1 MIFQFPNL
9 ETFRLAV
16 TSAQVPP
23 EVSAAPAEVAFDPE
37 GRPSVRSAAG
47 IPPRPMQSALK
58 KLGVKPSK
66 EHYSEAVL
74 TVDCWPQVLPVA
86 KAPGIPEIT
95 SNTPVLFELPAAEM
109 SKVVTEMLRL
119 GNDRQSFR
127 TISPAHGQGERV
139 LVKVIGPPYYTLLRA
154 IDKST
159 QQGANVV
166 AYLEKSPR
174 VWVEIGHEHPLAEK
188 IKPAAR
194 QLLLLRPERD
204 WTVVEDGPFQDIY
217 ESLDF
222 QLPTAPVEWQ
232 QSQLKG
238 KLAVPLRFVP
248 GNAADVAE
256 LWVLTEDGVD
266 QLDALVRDADDR
278 LMSRLSFAVAVKKG
292 SGVFSASDSMELG
305 AGTQKRLPTPF
316 SPPTIILKTR
326 PSRLDPPVL
335 PLAKAIAF
343 KPYWKLPNLFLPVGK
358 RLMPTLRR
366 DAVRKLLADD
376 PAQVVW
382 LMPTA
387 DGKFTP
393 EVLPDEAFRPLED
406 WIDYVID
413 HEHQPLTA
421 WVQATRFD
429 FDAFICKEDQPEKPK
444 GPPPEK
450 KRGKKNER
458 DEEAIDEPG
467 DAKPV
472 KGGKRKSPTGGD
484 ETDFAV
490 PVEAIAPNEVK
501 AKLRDLENEFLAVQ
515 GPLDAAERQALWPQ
529 LAQYNGLDGRELE
542 AAICWTNAFWELPDV
557 PAEGAFAW
565 LKSEDKSARKTLAM
579 DEFDAAMSDC
589 DQSAQAVRTF
599 VARVIY
605 VCRHSPAPEAFLKRL
620 PRIRE
625 YLDRHEKDLGVRAAW
640 LAWWHIARVGN
651 QTDVLALARVRD
663 RLLQRLLAE
672 GLNKER
678 DLPYFLRTAGEHNTD
693 RMRMVRDR
701 ALKVHK
707 LVEKWHA
714 GEDVKVNTPY
724 VDLMF
729 AFGFAKLGEVT
740 AARDLIES
748 ARGKL
753 LEPIGPKGKPDP
765 AHEFL
770 WKAFTWRI
778 ENAIQGKPHTG
789 PLPAEMLAR
798 LETIDDGRGTSLG
811 WRYPV
816 DRLREVSW
824 ILEPQERLRA
834 DARWQ
839 KHNDELKKSLAE
851 LANVTDP
858 QRLVDSTKKLVKAN
872 HSPENRL
879 VLLAGLVPLAARA
892 GEEFTVGLL
901 RQVPDVLNAV
911 ARLNGPKEHLASLAE
926 PQRKLLERSLF
937 FAAHFDRPEL
947 VQTLF
952 NRFLD
957 FIRGQSDHDRFTTVF
972 ELARECL
979 RSLRKMGLKDEIDLF
994 LRQATELVLQGRMP
1008 SQLRVHVG
1016 SYWPDVLGSLLAL
1029 AEGWL
1034 YFGGVDQAKPLV
1046 ETAREAIFNNSQMSR
1061 DKKILPGPLSKV
1073 VRSYVSALG
1082 QGPVDEALDRIE
1094 ELFRDMEKLK
1104 DTSSTSSLYSR
1115 LHLTVVEEVIRSLI
1129 SDNIALGDQARRWLD
1144 DDEFLVRR
1152 RIHGDM
1158 KKLLAQSGL

>member
-47 IPPRPMQSALK
+47 IPPKPMQNALK
-58 KLGVKPSK
+58 KLGVKQAK

-86 KAPGIPEIT
+86 KTQGIPEIT
-95 SNTPVLFELPAAEM
+95 SNTSVLFELPASEM
-109 SKVVTEMLRL
+109 AKVVTEMLRL
-119 GNDRQSFR
+119 GNDRQSYR
-127 TISPAHGQGERV
+127 TLAAAHGHGERV
-139 LVKVIGPPYYTLLRA
+139 LLKVIGPPYYTLLRA
-154 IDKST
+154 IDKSI

-166 AYLEKSPR
+166 AYLEKAPR
-174 VWVEIGHEHPLAEK
+174 VWVEIGHDHPLAAK
-188 IKPAAR
+188 IKPAER
-194 QLLLLRPERD
+194 QALLLRPERD
-204 WTVVEDGPFQDIY
+204 WTVVEDGPFLDVY

-232 QSQLKG
+232 ESQLKG
-238 KLAVPLRFVP
+238 KLAVPLRLVA

-256 LWVLTEDGVD
+256 MWVITEDAVD

-278 LMSRLSFAVAVKKG
+278 LMSRLSFAVANENG
-292 SGVFSASDSMELG
+292 H
-305 AGTQKRLPTPF
+305 T
-316 SPPTIILKTR
+316 TIILKTR

-343 KPYWKLPNLFLPVGK
+343 KPFWKLPNLFLPVGK

-382 LMPTA
+382 LMPTG

-406 WIDYVID
+406 WIDYVVD
-413 HEHQPLTA
+413 HEHEPLSA

-429 FDAFICKEDQPEKPK
+429 FGGFICKEDQPEKPK

-450 KRGKKNER
+450 KKGKKNDR
-458 DEEAIDEPG
+458 DEEAFGDTVDEPTG
-467 DAKPV
+467 
-472 KGGKRKSPTGGD
+472 KGAKRKLPAGGD
-484 ETDFAV
+484 EADFAV
-490 PVEAIAPNEVK
+490 PVEAVAPNEVK
-501 AKLRDLENEFLAVQ
+501 VRLRELENEFLAVQ
-515 GPLDAAERQALWPQ
+515 GPLDSPERQALWPQ
-529 LAQYNGLDGRELE
+529 LAQYNALDGRELE
-542 AAICWTNAFWELPDV
+542 AAICWTNAFWELPEV

-565 LKSEDKSARKTLAM
+565 LKSEDKGAKKTPAM
-579 DEFDAAMSDC
+579 DDFDAAMVDR
-589 DQSAQAVRTF
+589 DQSPQAVRTF
-599 VARVIY
+599 VARV
-605 VCRHSPAPEAFLKRL
+605 VHACRQSPVPEAFLKRL
-620 PRIRE
+620 PKIRE
-625 YLDRHEKDLGVRAAW
+625 YLERHENVLGVRAAW
-640 LAWWHIARVGN
+640 LTWWHIARVGG
-651 QTDVLALARVRD
+651 QADVLALARVRD
-663 RLLQRLLAE
+663 RLLQRLLTE

-678 DLPYFLRTAGEHNTD
+678 DLPYFLRTAGEQNTD

-701 ALKVHK
+701 ALKVHR
-707 LVEKWHA
+707 LVEQWHA
-714 GEDVKVNTPY
+714 GEDVKVNKPY

-729 AFGFAKLGEVT
+729 AFGLAKLGEVT
-740 AARDLIES
+740 AARDRMES
-748 ARGKL
+748 ARARL
-753 LEPIGPKGKPDP
+753 LDPVGPKGKPDP

-778 ENAIQGKPHTG
+778 ENAIQGRPHTG
-789 PLPAEMLAR
+789 PLPAEMLSR
-798 LETIDDGRGTSLG
+798 LETIDDGRGNTLG

-816 DRLREVSW
+816 DRMRELSW
-824 ILEPQERLRA
+824 ILEPQERTRA
-834 DARWQ
+834 DLRWQ
-839 KHNDELKKSLAE
+839 KHNDDLKKSLAE
-851 LANVTDP
+851 LAGVMDP
-858 QRLVDSTKKLVKAN
+858 QRFADAAKKLLKAN
-872 HSPENRL
+872 HSAENRL
-879 VLLAGLVPLAARA
+879 VLFAGLVPLAARA

-901 RQVPDVLNAV
+901 RQVPEVLDAA
-911 ARLNGPKEHLASLAE
+911 ARLSGPKEHLASLAE
-926 PQRKLLERSLF
+926 PQRKLLDRSLF

-952 NRFLD
+952 GRFLD
-957 FIRGQSDHDRFTTVF
+957 LLRGQSDHDRFTTVF

-994 LRQATELVLQGRMP
+994 LRQATELVIQGRSP
-1008 SQLRVHVG
+1008 TQLRSHAG
-1016 SYWPDVLGSLLAL
+1016 SYWPDVLGSILAL

-1034 YFGGVDQAKPLV
+1034 YFGSVDHAKPLL
-1046 ETAREAIFNNSQMSR
+1046 ETAREAIYNNSQMPR

-1082 QGPVDEALDRIE
+1082 QGPVDEALRQFED
-1094 ELFRDMEKLK
+1094 LFRNLEKLK
-1104 DTSSTSSLYSR
+1104 DTSSTGSHYSR
-1115 LHLTVVEEVIRSLI
+1115 LHLMIVEEVIRSLI

>member
-47 IPPRPMQSALK
+47 IPPKPMQNALK
-58 KLGVKPSK
+58 KLGVKQAK

-86 KAPGIPEIT
+86 KTSGIPEIT
-95 SNTPVLFELPAAEM
+95 SNTPVLFEMPATQMA
-109 SKVVTEMLRL
+109 KVVTEMLRL

-127 TISPAHGQGERV
+127 AIAPAHGQGERV
-139 LVKVIGPPYYTLLRA
+139 LLKVIGPPYYTLLRA

-159 QQGANVV
+159 QQGASVV
-166 AYLEKSPR
+166 AYLEKAPR

-194 QLLLLRPERD
+194 QILLLRPERD
-204 WTVVEDGPFQDIY
+204 WTVVEDGPFHDVY
-217 ESLDF
+217 DALDF

-238 KLAVPLRFVP
+238 KLAVPLRLVP

-256 LWVLTEDGVD
+256 LWVLSEDAVN

-278 LMSRLSFAVAVKKG
+278 LMSRLSFAVANENG
-292 SGVFSASDSMELG
+292 R
-305 AGTQKRLPTPF
+305 T
-316 SPPTIILKTR
+316 TIILKTR

-335 PLAKAIAF
+335 PVAKAIAF
-343 KPYWKLPNLFLPVGK
+343 KPFWKLPNLFLPVGK

-413 HEHQPLTA
+413 HEHEPLTA

-429 FDAFICKEDQPEKPK
+429 FDGFVCKEDQPEKPK
-444 GPPPEK
+444 GPPSEK
-450 KRGKKNER
+450 KRGRKTDR
-458 DEEAIDEPG
+458 DEESLDESG
-467 DAKPV
+467 DAPPV
-472 KGGKRKSPTGGD
+472 KGAKRKSPAGGD
-484 ETDFAV
+484 ESDFAV
-490 PVEAIAPNEVK
+490 PVEAVAPNEVK
-501 AKLRDLENEFLAVQ
+501 VKLRELENEFLAVQ
-515 GPLDAAERQALWPQ
+515 GPLDAPERQGLWPQ
-529 LAQYNGLDGRELE
+529 LAQYNALDGRELE
-542 AAICWTNAFWELPDV
+542 AAICWTNAFWELPEV

-565 LKSEDKSARKTLAM
+565 LKSEDKAARKLPSM
-579 DEFDAAMSDC
+579 DQFDAAMADR
-589 DQSAQAVRTF
+589 DQSPQAVRTF
-599 VARVIY
+599 VARV
-605 VCRHSPAPEAFLKRL
+605 VHTCRQSPVPEGFLKRL
-620 PRIRE
+620 PKIRE
-625 YLDRHEKDLGVRAAW
+625 YLDRHEGVLGVRAAW
-640 LAWWHIARVGN
+640 LAWWHIARVGG

-663 RLLQRLLAE
+663 RLLQRLLSE

-678 DLPYFLRTAGEHNTD
+678 DLPYFLRTAGEKNND

-714 GEDVKVNTPY
+714 GEDVKVNKPY

-729 AFGFAKLGEVT
+729 AFGLAKLGEVT
-740 AARDLIES
+740 AARDLTES
-748 ARGKL
+748 ARVKL
-753 LEPIGPKGKPDP
+753 LEPVGPKGKPDP

-770 WKAFTWRI
+770 WKAFAWRI

-789 PLPAEMLAR
+789 PLPDEMLSR
-798 LETIDDGRGTSLG
+798 LESIDDGRNNQASK
-811 WRYPV
+811 RYV
-816 DRLREVSW
+816 VERMMQSYW
-824 ILEPQERLRA
+824 ILEPHERVEA
-834 DARWQ
+834 YARWRKFQ
-839 KHNDELKKSLAE
+839 SELQNTLQNLPNIKDPNQLQATIRKTLKDCRSPEDRLLAYAE
-851 LANVTDP
+851 LMAVAPRT
-858 QRLVDSTKKLVKAN
+858 
-872 HSPENRL
+872 
-879 VLLAGLVPLAARA
+879 
-892 GEEFTVGLL
+892 GEEFAADLIRQSITVLEAT
-901 RQVPDVLNAV
+901 RKV
-911 ARLNGPKEHLASLAE
+911 AGPPEHLATLAE
-926 PQRKLLERSLF
+926 FHRKLLERSLF
-937 FAAHFDRPEL
+937 LAAHYDRPEL
-947 VQTLF
+947 AQALF
-952 NRFLD
+952 EQFLD
-957 FIRGQSDHDRFTTVF
+957 LARSRREDARYQIISEV
-972 ELARECL
+972 ARECL
-979 RSLRKMGLKDEIDLF
+979 RSLRKLGLKDEINDF
-994 LRQATELVLQGRMP
+994 LRHATELVVQGK
-1008 SQLRVHVG
+1008 SLTQLRD
-1016 SYWPDVLGSLLAL
+1016 SARNRWPEMLMSLLAL
-1029 AEGWL
+1029 TEGWL
-1034 YFGGVDQAKPLV
+1034 FFGVANEATPVLDEARRTIFENSNAPKNQQMTLHLLTRLVQAY
-1046 ETAREAIFNNSQMSR
+1046 I
-1061 DKKILPGPLSKV
+1061 
-1073 VRSYVSALG
+1073 SALG
-1082 QGPVDEALDRIE
+1082 QGPVDEALDRIQ
-1094 ELFRDMEKLK
+1094 ELFVKLQK
-1104 DTSSTSSLYSR
+1104 IPIGFTTASHFSR
-1115 LHLTVVEEVIRSLI
+1115 LHLNIVEEVIRSLI
-1129 SDNIALGDQARRWLD
+1129 SDNIAMGDQARRWLD